1 MILTVKQILCQAMNP
16 AQKSQSDTESFAG
29 SKNKCK
35 KRDINDEKGLEKMAI
50 SYQGSALGLRM
61 LKSSITGEEFENRW
75 WLE

>member
-1 MILTVKQILCQAMNP
+1 MTEYIIPTVEGVLEEIDTLISHYEKQ
-16 AQKSQSDTESFAG
+16 
-29 SKNKCK
+29 
-35 KRDINDEKGLEKMAI
+35 RDKNDEKGLEKMAI